1 MPALC
6 KHLTAG
12 ICGLLKGNK
21 MSMGL
26 INNLMAVNG
35 ARNLNGAFA
44 QLQLNM
50 ARLASG
56 HRINSASDDAAGL
69 AVREIMRADVATGR
83 QASRNISDGV
93 SMAQTAEGAA
103 GSISDKLSRMK
114 QLATQASN
122 GTYSDAQ
129 KRIMQQ
135 EFSQFRDE
143 IGRVAQTTEFN
154 GNKLISSDGQV
165 EISAGDGDM
174 LGVSTKDMS
183 LGSLASL
190 DISSDAS
197 AALSAV
203 NSAIEEVS
211 AYRGELGSQ
220 MKRLSSAGEVV
231 DIEVENTLAAES
243 RISDTDVAKQR
254 ASMASNMVVSQS
266 AIAMQAHSASI
277 SRMSLGLL

>member
-1 MPALC
+1 
-6 KHLTAG
+6 
-12 ICGLLKGNK
+12 
-21 MSMGL
+21 MGL

-69 AVREIMRADVATGR
+69 AVRELMRADVATGR

-135 EFSQFRDE
+135 EFSQLRDE

-165 EISAGDGDM
+165 DISGDM
-174 LGVSTKDMS
+174 LGVTTKDMCMCS
-183 LGSLASL
+183 LTVL

-220 MKRLSSAGEVV
+220 MKRLSTAGEVV

-243 RISDTDVAKQR
+243 RISDTDVAKER